1 MENSNL
7 SSYSLPLLTPT
18 ESQEDERPC
27 TSSGFDFLRIL
38 WIFVPC
44 FVTPHQAPSFLH
56 NNFSLPYPRRLS
68 QIAWSVLPSCKSTR
82 AAVLLYPFQRLFL
95 SAQLQ
100 LLHLVVVVVKPTTPM
115 QDQGPYYFYYL
126 CRQRSEEGQLND
138 SPPALGGL
146 QPAPPWDA
154 LQLGM
159 GQVHPLS
166 MPGQSLAALF
176 RVNQAVITHFITR
189 RVVSG
194 PPPHGLNNAKT
205 NALRQHC
212 EQYSLHCQQHWVLSS
227 HHPPDCVLR
236 LKFNR

>member
-1 MENSNL
+1 M
-7 SSYSLPLLTPT
+7 
-18 ESQEDERPC
+18 
-27 TSSGFDFLRIL
+27 
-38 WIFVPC
+38 
-44 FVTPHQAPSFLH
+44 
-56 NNFSLPYPRRLS
+56 
-68 QIAWSVLPSCKSTR
+68 LPSCKSTR

-212 EQYSLHCQQHWVLSS
+212 EQYSLHCQFVNNIEWSPAITPQTV
-227 HHPPDCVLR
+227 
-236 LKFNR
+236 FQY

>member
-1 MENSNL
+1 
-7 SSYSLPLLTPT
+7 
-18 ESQEDERPC
+18 
-27 TSSGFDFLRIL
+27 
-38 WIFVPC
+38 
-44 FVTPHQAPSFLH
+44 
-56 NNFSLPYPRRLS
+56 
-68 QIAWSVLPSCKSTR
+68 
-82 AAVLLYPFQRLFL
+82 
-95 SAQLQ
+95 
-100 LLHLVVVVVKPTTPM
+100 M
-115 QDQGPYYFYYL
+115 QDRGPYYYHPL
-126 CRQRSEEGQLND
+126 CSQRSEEGQLND

-205 NALRQHC
+205 NGYDSIVNNILYIVNNIECSPAITPQTVF
-212 EQYSLHCQQHWVLSS
+212 Q
-227 HHPPDCVLR
+227 D
-236 LKFNR
+236 